1 MKRKLLSIAISLVM
15 ICSIFTGF
23 TVNSEITDNS
33 NQTFAVKYID
43 PNRAIFSNKTD
54 TVKYGDSFTTTVSC
68 SDYKEITTIAVTM
81 GKDKYIEPTVNPDGS
96 CVINIP
102 FVTGNI
108 TIGVT
113 LDGKDPMHMMDG
125 NGSVASITTSLD
137 HLTFYKQYGTN
148 KYLIE
153 ENVEEFSCAPY
164 DLVVIPEEGYEIDT
178 LKVIYTYKN
187 LKTGEYTKEEKPLEK
202 MDDGSYVLS
211 HGYHYGNMHLEGV
224 VKPVETETSTIT
236 TEPQPTAPKDIKV
249 TRVILS
255 ADGASIDI
263 GQTLTLKAV
272 VAPKNATNK
281 KLAWSSSNKNIVTVN
296 NNGVIKGIGK
306 GTANIYAKATD
317 GSKKYAKCT
326 VTSGVH
332 VHTAFG
338 YLTHI
343 TVNAGSQRKWDTP
356 LGGKLASYTSSNK
369 KVATVN
375 SNSVIKGIRK
385 GKAVITIK
393 CVCGGTAKCTVT
405 VKQPVTRVKLSL
417 TKKTLKAK
425 QSCRIMAVAYPSYAN
440 NRYVK
445 WTTSN
450 KRVAYVTKSKTKSN
464 TWNYIKAKKKGT
476 AVIKA
481 IAVDGSKKSASC
493 KVTVKK

>member
-1 MKRKLLSIAISLVM
+1 MKKIMSVIMA
-15 ICSIFTGF
+15 FTMVL
-23 TVNSEITDNS
+23 TILMVVPSANS
-33 NQTFAVKYID
+33 A
-43 PNRAIFSNKTD
+43 
-54 TVKYGDSFTTTVSC
+54 
-68 SDYKEITTIAVTM
+68 
-81 GKDKYIEPTVNPDGS
+81 
-96 CVINIP
+96 
-102 FVTGNI
+102 
-108 TIGVT
+108 
-113 LDGKDPMHMMDG
+113 
-125 NGSVASITTSLD
+125 TSP
-137 HLTFYKQYGTN
+137 
-148 KYLIE
+148 
-153 ENVEEFSCAPY
+153 S
-164 DLVVIPEEGYEIDT
+164 
-178 LKVIYTYKN
+178 
-187 LKTGEYTKEEKPLEK
+187 
-202 MDDGSYVLS
+202 
-211 HGYHYGNMHLEGV
+211 
-224 VKPVETETSTIT
+224 T
-236 TEPQPTAPKDIKV
+236 TEPQPTVPQDIKV

-281 KLAWSSSNKNIVTVN
+281 KLAWSSSNKNIVAVN
-296 NNGVIKGIGK
+296 SNGMIKGIGK

-332 VHTAFG
+332 FHTAVG
-338 YLTHI
+338 YPTHI
-343 TVNAGSQRKWDTP
+343 TVNVGSQRKWDTN
-356 LGGKLASYTSSNK
+356 LGKLASYTSSNK

-385 GKAVITIK
+385 GKAVITTK
-393 CVCGGTAKCTVT
+393 CACGGTAKCTVT
-405 VKQPVTRVKLSL
+405 VKQPVTKVKLSL

-450 KRVAYVTKSKTKSN
+450 KKVAYVTKSKTKSN

>member
-1 MKRKLLSIAISLVM
+1 MKRKLLSIAISLMM

-23 TVNSEITDNS
+23 TVNSEATDNS
-33 NQTFAVKYID
+33 NQIFAVKYVD
-43 PNRAIFSNKTD
+43 PYNAIFSNKPD

-68 SDYKEITTIAVTM
+68 SDYREITSIAVTM
-81 GKDKYIEPTVNPDGS
+81 GKDKCIEPTVNLDGS

-102 FVTGNI
+102 FVTGDI
-108 TIGVT
+108 AIGVT
-113 LDGKDPMHMMDG
+113 SNGTQPHNIMIG
-125 NGSVASITTSLD
+125 NGTVASITTSLD
-137 HLTFYKQYGTN
+137 HLTLYKQHGTD
-148 KYLIE
+148 KRLIE
-153 ENVEEFSCAPY
+153 ETVMLFACPPY
-164 DLVVIPEEGYEIDT
+164 DLVAIPEEGYEIDN
-178 LKVIYTYKN
+178 LKVIYTHTN
-187 LKTGEYTKEEKPLEK
+187 LKTGEYTKKEEPLEK

-211 HGYHYGNMHLEGV
+211 WGYHSGNMHLEGV
-224 VKPVETETSTIT
+224 VKPAE
-236 TEPQPTAPKDIKV
+236 TEPQTTAPQNIKV
-249 TRVILS
+249 KRVTLS
-255 ADGASIDI
+255 ASGAVVDI
-263 GQTLTLKAV
+263 GQTLKLKAV

-296 NNGVIKGIGK
+296 SNGVIKGIGI

-326 VTSGVH
+326 VISGGH
-332 VHTAFG
+332 AHTDIG

-343 TVNAGSQRKWDTP
+343 TVNVGSRIKWDSY
-356 LGGKLASYTSSNK
+356 LGKLASCTSSNK

-375 SNSVIKGIRK
+375 SNSVVKGIRK
-385 GKAVITIK
+385 GKAVITAK
-393 CVCGGTAKCTVT
+393 GACGCVRKCTVT
-405 VKQPVTRVKLSL
+405 VKQPVTKVKLSL

-425 QSCRIMAVAYPSYAN
+425 QSCKIMAIAYPSYAN

-450 KRVAYVTKSKTKSN
+450 KKVAYVTKSKTKSN